1 MRRKRETLLEMPR
14 HVPLDAVHF
23 GLIPALLRSEKGSD
37 GCRMFEV
44 VGARSVAVSFVC
56 DPLPH
61 VSPFRCASWGTISE
75 ETGATCFAW
84 GFG

>member
-14 HVPLDAVHF
+14 HVPFVAVPF

-44 VGARSVAVSFVC
+44 IRIPIGVA
-56 DPLPH
+56 L
-61 VSPFRCASWGTISE
+61 R
-75 ETGATCFAW
+75 CFAQPRW
-84 GFG
+84 LGQVRLEKVAFHRRRNQSPEDW